1 MMEVNVVSTVQ
12 TKIED
17 GRLTGL
23 GMGFM
28 QEMSKEGYGYFF
40 KIYKP
45 DKTDQKIKKILF

>member
-40 KIYKP
+40 KI
-45 DKTDQKIKKILF
+45 